1 MANRPL
7 CIYVGFDFM
16 KLTGKVALVTGANSG
31 IGRAVAL
38 YLAEEG
44 ADVVVNYVVN
54 PSEAQE
60 VVKEIET
67 LGRRA
72 IAVEAD
78 VSSSEAVKA
87 MFERAVNKFSTIDIL
102 VNNAGI
108 GNFASAVD
116 MKDDVW
122 NKMLGV
128 HLYGTMNCTREALKI
143 MLKNKSGKIINIASI
158 CGITGCL
165 GAAHYSA
172 AKGGIMGYTHAVA
185 REVISQGINVNAIAP
200 GYIETP
206 LLSNAGMTDE
216 MLKQLLIQIPIGRL
230 GKPREIASL
239 VAYLASDDANFMV
252 GQVISPNGGQVI

>member
-1 MANRPL
+1 
-7 CIYVGFDFM
+7 M
-16 KLTGKVALVTGANSG
+16 KFSGKVALVTGANSG
-31 IGRAVAL
+31 IGEAVAL

-44 ADVVVNYVVN
+44 ADVVVNYLQN
-54 PSEAQE
+54 TSEAE
-60 VVKEIET
+60 KVVKEIQAM
-67 LGRRA
+67 GRRA
-72 IAVEAD
+72 LAVKAD
-78 VSSSEAVKA
+78 VSSSADVKA
-87 MFERAVNKFSTIDIL
+87 MFEQIIREFSTLDIL

-108 GNFASAVD
+108 GNFASTVD

-143 MLKNKSGKIINIASI
+143 MLKNKYGKIINIASI

-185 REVISQGINVNAIAP
+185 REVISQGINVNAVAP
-200 GYIETP
+200 GYIDTP
-206 LLSNAGMTDE
+206 MLSGAGMTDE
-216 MLKQLLIQIPIGRL
+216 ILKQLLSQIPIGRL

-239 VAYLASDDANFMV
+239 VAYLASDDASFMV

>member
-1 MANRPL
+1 
-7 CIYVGFDFM
+7 M
-16 KLTGKVALVTGANSG
+16 KLLGKVALVTGANSG
-31 IGRAVAL
+31 IGEAVAL

-44 ADVVVNYVVN
+44 ADVVVNYLAN
-54 PSEAQE
+54 ASEAE
-60 VVKEIET
+60 KVVKEIQAM
-67 LGRRA
+67 GRRA
-72 IAVEAD
+72 LAVKAD
-78 VSSSEAVKA
+78 VSSSADVKA
-87 MFERAVNKFSTIDIL
+87 MFEQIIQEFSTLDIL

-108 GNFASAVD
+108 GNFASTVD

-185 REVISQGINVNAIAP
+185 REVISQGINVNAVAP
-200 GYIETP
+200 GYIDTP
-206 LLSNAGMTDE
+206 MLSGAGMNDE
-216 MLKQLLIQIPIGRL
+216 ILKQLLTQIPIGRL

-239 VAYLASDDANFMV
+239 VAYLASDDANFIV
-252 GQVISPNGGQVI
+252 GQVISPNGGEVI

>member
-1 MANRPL
+1 
-7 CIYVGFDFM
+7 M
-16 KLTGKVALVTGANSG
+16 KFSKKVALVTGANSG
-31 IGRAVAL
+31 IGEAVAL

-44 ADVVVNYVVN
+44 ADVVVNYLQN
-54 PSEAQE
+54 TSEAE
-60 VVKEIET
+60 KVVKEIQAM
-67 LGRRA
+67 GRKA
-72 IAVEAD
+72 LAVKAD
-78 VSSSEAVKA
+78 VSSSADVKA
-87 MFERAVNKFSTIDIL
+87 MFEQIIREFSTLDIL

-108 GNFASAVD
+108 GNFASTVD

-185 REVISQGINVNAIAP
+185 REVISQGINVNAVAP
-200 GYIETP
+200 GYIDTP
-206 LLSNAGMTDE
+206 MLSGAGMTDE
-216 MLKQLLIQIPIGRL
+216 LLKQLLSQIPIGRL

-239 VAYLASDDANFMV
+239 VAYLASDDASFMV

>member
-1 MANRPL
+1 
-7 CIYVGFDFM
+7 M
-16 KLTGKVALVTGANSG
+16 KLSGKVALVTGANSG
-31 IGRAVAL
+31 IGKAVAL

-44 ADVVVNYVVN
+44 ADVAINYVVN
-54 PSEAQE
+54 PSDAQE
-60 VVKEIET
+60 VVKEIQA
-67 LGRRA
+67 LGRKA
-72 IAVEAD
+72 LAVEAD
-78 VSSSEAVKA
+78 VSSSIAVRV
-87 MFERAVNKFSTIDIL
+87 MFERTIKEFSTLDVL

-122 NKMLGV
+122 NKMLAV

-143 MLKNKSGKIINIASI
+143 MVKKKSGKIINIASI

-200 GYIETP
+200 GYVETP
-206 LLSNAGMTDE
+206 LLSNAGMTPE
-216 MLKQLLIQIPIGRL
+216 MLKDLLTQIPIGRL

-239 VAYLASDDANFMV
+239 AAYLASDDANFMV

>member
-1 MANRPL
+1 
-7 CIYVGFDFM
+7 M
-16 KLTGKVALVTGANSG
+16 KFSGKVALVTGANSG
-31 IGRAVAL
+31 IGEAVAL

-44 ADVVVNYVVN
+44 ADVVVNYLVN
-54 PSEAQE
+54 FSEAE
-60 VVKEIET
+60 KVVKEIQAM
-67 LGRRA
+67 GRRA
-72 IAVEAD
+72 LAVKAD
-78 VSSSEAVKA
+78 VSSSADVKA
-87 MFERAVNKFSTIDIL
+87 MFEQIIREFSTLDIL

-108 GNFASAVD
+108 GNFASTVD

-185 REVISQGINVNAIAP
+185 REVISQGINVNAVAP
-200 GYIETP
+200 GYIDTP
-206 LLSNAGMTDE
+206 MLSGAGMTDE
-216 MLKQLLIQIPIGRL
+216 ILKQLLSQIPIGRL

-239 VAYLASDDANFMV
+239 VAYLASDDANFIV

>member
-1 MANRPL
+1 
-7 CIYVGFDFM
+7 M
-16 KLTGKVALVTGANSG
+16 KLSGKVALVTGANSG
-31 IGRAVAL
+31 IGEAVAL

-44 ADVVVNYVVN
+44 ADVVVNYIVN

-60 VVKEIET
+60 VVKKIQAM
-67 LGRRA
+67 GRRSLA
-72 IAVEAD
+72 LKAD
-78 VSSSEAVKA
+78 VSNSIDVKA
-87 MFERAVNKFSTIDIL
+87 MFEQTIIEFSTLDIL

-206 LLSNAGMTDE
+206 MLSGAGLTDE
-216 MLKQLLIQIPIGRL
+216 MLKQLLTQIPIGRL

-239 VAYLASDDANFMV
+239 VAYLASEDANFMV

>member
-1 MANRPL
+1 
-7 CIYVGFDFM
+7 M
-16 KLTGKVALVTGANSG
+16 KLSGKVALVTGANSG
-31 IGRAVAL
+31 IGEAVAL

-44 ADVVVNYVVN
+44 ADVVVNYIVN

-60 VVKEIET
+60 VVKKIQAM
-67 LGRRA
+67 GRRSLA
-72 IAVEAD
+72 LKAD
-78 VSSSEAVKA
+78 VSNSIDVKA
-87 MFERAVNKFSTIDIL
+87 MFEQTIIEFSTLDIL

-206 LLSNAGMTDE
+206 MLSGAGLTDE
-216 MLKQLLIQIPIGRL
+216 MLKQLLTQIPIGRL

-239 VAYLASDDANFMV
+239 AAYLASEDANFMV

>member
-1 MANRPL
+1 
-7 CIYVGFDFM
+7 M
-16 KLTGKVALVTGANSG
+16 KLSGKIALVTGANSG
-31 IGRAVAL
+31 IGKAVSL

-44 ADVVVNYVVN
+44 ADIVVNYVVN
-54 PSEAQE
+54 PAEAQE
-60 VVKEIET
+60 VVKEVQAF
-67 LGRRA
+67 GRSA
-72 IAVEAD
+72 IAVDAD
-78 VSSSEAVKA
+78 VSSSMAVKN
-87 MFERAVNKFSTIDIL
+87 MFEKTITEFSTLDIL

-206 LLSNAGMTDE
+206 MLSGAGITDE
-216 MLKQLLIQIPIGRL
+216 ILKQLLTQIPIGRL